1 MPWFV
6 RGEDCDFYR
15 KRTIRSEIYYLL
27 PPQQFTGGIPAEEYS
42 KIKKMSGQMN
52 RTKNILVGCIIL
64 VLFPRD
70 GFVSIFKK

>member
-1 MPWFV
+1 MICPRGKISIFTESEQFV
-6 RGEDCDFYR
+6 PKY
-15 KRTIRSEIYYLL
+15 TIYY
-27 PPQQFTGGIPAEEYS
+27 PRNSSPGGTLAEEFS

-52 RTKNILVGCIIL
+52 RTKNILVGCIML

>member
-1 MPWFV
+1 MIFTEGEQFV
-6 RGEDCDFYR
+6 P
-15 KRTIRSEIYYLL
+15 KRTVCHTIPVHR
-27 PPQQFTGGIPAEEYS
+27 GGTPAEEYS
-42 KIKKMSGQMN
+42 KIKKKSGQMN

>member
-1 MPWFV
+1 MICPRGKIAIFTESEQFV
-6 RGEDCDFYR
+6 PKY
-15 KRTIRSEIYYLL
+15 TIYY
-27 PPQQFTGGIPAEEYS
+27 PRNSSPGGTPAEEYS

-52 RTKNILVGCIIL
+52 RTKNILVGCMIL

>member
-1 MPWFV
+1 M
-6 RGEDCDFYR
+6 
-15 KRTIRSEIYYLL
+15 YYLS
-27 PPQQFTGGIPAEEYS
+27 PRSSSPGGTLAEEYS
-42 KIKKMSGQMN
+42 KIKKMSGQMD

>member
-1 MPWFV
+1 MIFTESEQFV
-6 RGEDCDFYR
+6 P
-15 KRTIRSEIYYLL
+15 KHTIYY
-27 PPQQFTGGIPAEEYS
+27 PRNSSSGGTLTEEYS
-42 KIKKMSGQMN
+42 KIKKMSGQIT